1 MMMAG
6 CPDREDGADTGAEA
20 GGAPWRG
27 RQTDWTHRKESVV
40 HMAAGSY
47 GIRQQGT
54 QAGGE
59 RAVNTTDPRHQA
71 GLGRAQIWVLRYID
85 QICSV

>member
-1 MMMAG
+1 MMIATSPG
-6 CPDREDGADTGAEA
+6 KEDEA
-20 GGAPWRG
+20 GIGVEEGAPNWGDRHL
-27 RQTDWTHRKESVV
+27 DAPTHRRVSCIWRLEA
-40 HMAAGSY
+40 MASGSKA
-47 GIRQQGT
+47 R